1 MATVG
6 LIPNWYPP
14 TRENYELILSLW
26 KWFPVFASLQWAI
39 PWYGMGK
46 TSVTSRLN
54 LPGRIGWLTMESPG
68 FLTLLYTFSTLPS
81 QLFSSTSPILEKEGL
96 PWQNK
101 VLAFLFVLH
110 YTYRA
115 LLFPF
120 LQPSMSPLHIVIWVA
135 GAGFQVVNGLMLG
148 AWLGGYGPTTQAEW
162 ASQLSF
168 PGGWGGG
175 MVQFVVGLG
184 VFYVGLAANYYHDD
198 ELREIRRRAGRRA
211 REVAAKDGKPG
222 PNQGQGQSEKGAGK
236 GVDKHYEIPQ
246 AGLFKVMLYPH
257 YFVEWVE
264 WFGFWM
270 AAGWGCVPARCFV
283 LNEIAAMLPR
293 AVSGRKW
300 YAEKFGEER
309 IRGRWAVI
317 PGVW

>member
-1 MATVG
+1 MATTTAG
-6 LIPNWYPP
+6 LIPNWFPP
-14 TRENYELILSLW
+14 TRENHALIVSIW
-26 KWFPVFASLQWAI
+26 QWFPLAASLQWLI

-46 TSVTSRLN
+46 TSVTSRFN
-54 LPGRIGWLTMESPG
+54 LPGRIGWLTMEAPG
-68 FLTLLYTFSTLPS
+68 FLTLLYQMRTLPTQALTQTTLTQTTLTNPS
-81 QLFSSTSPILEKEGL
+81 QEGL

-101 VLAFLFVLH
+101 FLATLFVTH
-110 YTYRA
+110 YAYRA

-120 LQPSMSPLHIVIWVA
+120 LQPSMSPLHVVIWLS
-135 GAGFQVVNGLMLG
+135 GAAFQVTNGLAIG
-148 AWLGGYGPTTQAEW
+148 AWLAAYGPTTQAEW
-162 ASQLSF
+162 ADQMSM
-168 PGGWGGG
+168 GGS
-175 MVQFVVGLG
+175 VQFGVGVA
-184 VFYVGLAANYYHDD
+184 VFFAGLAANYWHDD
-198 ELREIRRRAGRRA
+198 ELREIRRRAGRR
-211 REVAAKDGKPG
+211 VGSGKKDDGKDGKSG
-222 PNQGQGQSEKGAGK
+222 GGGATG

-270 AAGWGCVPARCFV
+270 AAGWGCVPARCFL

-300 YAEKFGEER
+300 YVEKFGEEK